1 LSNCAYK
8 ELAGLWAA
16 VFGEKPPVVA
26 DPGLT
31 AQILVAHL
39 PPVEP
44 YSFDNLP
51 REAPP

>member
-1 LSNCAYK
+1 LPDCAYK

-31 AQILVAHL
+31 ARILVAHL
-39 PPVEP
+39 PPTEP
-44 YSFDNLP
+44 YRFDN
-51 REAPP
+51 EADDAPP